1 MPEENQSVDKSEIVG
16 AQSTEQTFTAQPEA
30 PKRRRGRPPKNA
42 SAQPLEQQTIAPGTD
57 APKQKRK
64 YTKRRATL
72 DPEQVATLAKQLQGI
87 HMMIASA
94 VQVPELQI
102 SEIESV
108 TLAQSLQTV
117 SNEYGLSLS
126 GKTGATI
133 QLLATAAI
141 IYMPRMKYINE
152 KFKPKKKTADVVV
165 MENRAVNS

>member
-1 MPEENQSVDKSEIVG
+1 MSEVESDKPEVESNPALEPI
-16 AQSTEQTFTAQPEA
+16 TAQPEA
-30 PKRRRGRPPKNA
+30 PKRRRGRPPKNP
-42 SAQPLEQQTIAPGTD
+42 QLETQTIAPGTD

-64 YTKRRATL
+64 YTKRRTTL

-87 HMMIASA
+87 HLMVASA
-94 VQVPELQI
+94 IQVPEIQI

-141 IYMPRMKYINE
+141 IYMPRMKFVNA
-152 KFKPKKKTADVVV
+152 KFKPKKKTADIVV
-165 MENRAVNS
+165 MENHAVNS